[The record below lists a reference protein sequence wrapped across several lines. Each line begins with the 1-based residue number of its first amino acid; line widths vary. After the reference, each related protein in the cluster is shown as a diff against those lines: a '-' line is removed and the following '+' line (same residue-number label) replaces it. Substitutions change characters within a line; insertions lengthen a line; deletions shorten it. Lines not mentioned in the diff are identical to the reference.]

1 MDLHDL
7 HDLHDLKVV
16 ENPDMTVEIYGEL
29 LNGSGIII
37 RLTNVDY
44 VNEQV
49 IHHWKTVMMGKGYL
63 TVVEHDIS
71 AGHVTINC
79 REKERVSWTTVGIV
93 LIGVVLV
100 VRYLYV

>member
-1 MDLHDL
+1 MDPHDP

-16 ENPDMTVEIYGEL
+16 ENPDMKVEIYGEL
-29 LNGSGIII
+29 LNGTGIKI
-37 RLTNVDY
+37 RLTNVEY

-49 IHHWKTVMMGKGYL
+49 IHHWKTVMRGKGYL

>member
-1 MDLHDL
+1 MDLRE
-7 HDLHDLKVV
+7 LKVS
-16 ENPDMTVEIYGEL
+16 ENPDMKVEIYGEL
-29 LNGSGIII
+29 LNGKGIKI
-37 RLTNVDY
+37 RLTNVEY

-49 IHHWKTVMMGKGYL
+49 IIHWKRVMRGKGYSS
-63 TVVEHDIS
+63 VVEHDIA

-79 REKERVSWTTVGIV
+79 VERERVSWTTVGIV